1 MRKLKKFID
10 NSSIGLIVLAIGF
23 LLGNVLGFLGAILL
37 N

>member
-10 NSSIGLIVLAIGF
+10 NSSIGLIVFALGF
-23 LLGNVLGFLGAILL
+23 LLGNALYFLGAILL

>member
-1 MRKLKKFID
+1 MQKLKEFID

-23 LLGNVLGFLGAILL
+23 LLGNVLCFLGFILL